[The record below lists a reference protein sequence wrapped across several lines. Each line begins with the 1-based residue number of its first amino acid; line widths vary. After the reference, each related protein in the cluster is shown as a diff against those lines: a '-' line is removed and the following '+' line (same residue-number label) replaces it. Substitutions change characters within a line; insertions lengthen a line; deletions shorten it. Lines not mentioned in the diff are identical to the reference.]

1 MSLELTSGLADIFV
15 YIHKQDKKETARI
28 QAGTPVHHEPC
39 FPGGLRKQC
48 FP

>member
-15 YIHKQDKKETARI
+15 HILKQDKRETAWI
-28 QAGTPVHHEPC
+28 HAGTPVHHEPQ